1 MDYKAKIME
10 EFIRLFVQKD
20 CKEIKVDEIAENLG
34 ISKRTVYENFS
45 SKMDIV
51 EQSLKYYQGVAKAR
65 LIEACEKE
73 TNPLKKIL
81 ISCYTITINAQHIK
95 VSQFYSLKKYYPELS
110 ASLLQN
116 FVDFQVQY
124 MKQCY
129 LQAQQEGYISKRVDP
144 ESMFLLLVNGE
155 KVERQP
161 KIYFM
166 DKEYDTLK
174 LFTAHL
180 FTIIRGVS
188 TLKGVQV
195 CDEYLDENF
204 EALMQ

>member
-45 SKMDIV
+45 SKVDIV

-65 LIEACEKE
+65 LMEACEKE

-110 ASLLQN
+110 TSLLQN

-155 KVERQP
+155 RVERQP
-161 KIYFM
+161 KIHFM

>member
-129 LQAQQEGYISKRVDP
+129 LQAQQEGYISQRVDP